1 MAPKRARDPAAEECE
16 ILLVEDSAKDV
27 QLTREALRESGFHCG
42 LSVAA
47 DGFEALQRL
56 RHAPPFE
63 ASPYPDLVLLDLNLP
78 AKSGRDVLAEIK
90 ADPKLRSIPVI
101 VLTTSRADSDVRA
114 CYDLHANSY
123 LAKPLEFDE
132 FIDMMR
138 GLHEF
143 WIKRAQRPPKP
154 ALERTA

>member
-1 MAPKRARDPAAEECE
+1 MAPKRARELATEQCE

-27 QLTREALRESGFHCG
+27 QLTREALRESGFNCA
-42 LSVAA
+42 LSVAP

-56 RHAPPFE
+56 RRAPPFQ
-63 ASPYPDLVLLDLNLP
+63 ALPFPDLVLLDLNLP
-78 AKSGRDVLAEIK
+78 AKSGREVLAEIK
-90 ADPKLRSIPVI
+90 ADPKLRSLPVI
-101 VLTTSRADSDVRA
+101 MLSTSRAEGDVRA

-138 GLHEF
+138 GLHQF
-143 WIKRAQRPPKP
+143 WLKAAQLPPKP
-154 ALERTA
+154 PAEAVA